1 MDAELVVDM
10 EDRRP
15 MDLNMIEYAR
25 CQEAL
30 LALATVAFKAPAKSD
45 SLDEFFSR
53 S

>member
-15 MDLNMIEYAR
+15 LDLNMIQYAR

-30 LALATVAFKAPAKSD
+30 LALGTVAFKAPAKTGSI
-45 SLDEFFSR
+45 DEFFSR
-53 S
+53 N